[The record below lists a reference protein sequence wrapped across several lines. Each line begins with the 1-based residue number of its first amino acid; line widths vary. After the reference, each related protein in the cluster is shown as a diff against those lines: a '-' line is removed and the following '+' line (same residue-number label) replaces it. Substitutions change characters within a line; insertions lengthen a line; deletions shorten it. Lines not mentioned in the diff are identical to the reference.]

1 MLFMFS
7 IYQCFISATHDEM
20 SSLTLC
26 FQKSILHRKRRVRKR
41 KHHNSSVV
49 TETISETTEV
59 LDEPFEDSDSERPMP
74 RLEPTFEI
82 EEEEEEEEDE
92 EEENEL
98 LPSGYFRHLA
108 PPDTLRHTPSSK
120 RKSKDEEESDDT
132 NGMFG

>member
-1 MLFMFS
+1 M
-7 IYQCFISATHDEM
+7 
-20 SSLTLC
+20 
-26 FQKSILHRKRRVRKR
+26 
-41 KHHNSSVV
+41 
-49 TETISETTEV
+49 

-82 EEEEEEEEDE
+82 EEEEDEEEDE

-108 PPDTLRHTPSSK
+108 PPDTLRHRPSSK

-132 NGMFG
+132 NGMFGGMLLKV

>member
-1 MLFMFS
+1 
-7 IYQCFISATHDEM
+7 M
-20 SSLTLC
+20 SSPTFQ

-98 LPSGYFRHLA
+98 LASGYFRHLA
-108 PPDTLRHTPSSK
+108 PPDTLRHTASSK

-132 NGMFG
+132 NGTFG